1 MPRVKDGFGLR
12 AWLFDA
18 RCTREGESRAK
29 RMTRF
34 AHKAVERGSS
44 RGPQLLPTKLVNAD
58 HSAFGKPVR
67 LAPRSYGGPLRS
79 RLLLG

>member
-18 RCTREGESRAK
+18 ALGRGRPRAK

-34 AHKAVERGSS
+34 AHKAVQRGSS
-44 RGPQLLPTKLVNAD
+44 RGPQLLPTKLVKAD
-58 HSAFGKPVR
+58 HSAFGRPVR